1 MAEPLHFALWLA
13 VIGWLIALLAVVA
26 WYRQRRARRLLRA
39 GIERRLG
46 VDVLTGLATRAGFL
60 ARAEHEVNR
69 SQRAGHALSVLLVEV
84 DDMRH
89 INAQYGHHGGDL
101 ALRHVAEVCRAHVRD
116 FDVCGRFS
124 SQEIAILLPD
134 TKLVGARKV
143 LERIR
148 QQVATSSVQLEDG
161 RSFPVGA
168 SIGVAE
174 LVSDVEDAED
184 LLLAAD
190 GSLRRAK
197 ARRDDETDVLLG
209 G

>member
-1 MAEPLHFALWLA
+1 MAAPLPFALWLA
-13 VIGWLIALLAVVA
+13 ALGWLLATLAIVA
-26 WYRQRRARRLLRA
+26 WYRQRRARRQLRA

-46 VDVLTGLATRAGFL
+46 VDVLTGLATRSGFL
-60 ARAEHEVNR
+60 GRAEHEVNR
-69 SQRAGHALSVLLVEV
+69 SQRAGHALSVLLVEISE
-84 DDMRH
+84 MRQ
-89 INAQYGHHGGDL
+89 INMQYGHHGGDL
-101 ALRHVAEVCRAHVRD
+101 ALRHVADICRAHVRD

-134 TKLVGARKV
+134 TKLVGARQV
-143 LERIR
+143 LDRIR
-148 QQVATSSVQLEDG
+148 EQIAATSVQLEDG
-161 RSFPVGA
+161 RSFPILA

-197 ARRDDETDVLLG
+197 ARRDDEIDELLG